1 MVLDP
6 DYQKMPNTEIV
17 PVSYPDMDI
26 MYRVPVPISSNN
38 AE

>member
-6 DYQKMPNTEIV
+6 DYQMMPNTEL
-17 PVSYPDMDI
+17 VSYPDMDI

-38 AE
+38 GE